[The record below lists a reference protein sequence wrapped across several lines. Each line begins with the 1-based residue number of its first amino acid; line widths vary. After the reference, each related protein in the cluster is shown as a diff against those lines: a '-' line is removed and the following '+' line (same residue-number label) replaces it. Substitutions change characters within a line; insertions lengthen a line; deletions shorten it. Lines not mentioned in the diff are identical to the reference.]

1 MSQYSL
7 TGLTSNGILTGLS
20 SLDLERIQQLLRPVL
35 MYEGHTL
42 YRCNQT
48 IDTVYFVT
56 GGLLSGVLTAEDGK
70 GVEVGLVGSE
80 GLVGG
85 LEAVTGRTTTT
96 QWMVQIPGKALAMP
110 AEAFRQEFKRG
121 GALQEKTLC
130 FAQAMLLHNAQSTLC
145 NSMHAVEQRLARWL
159 LMAHDR
165 VRRDEL
171 ELTHEQLAQTL
182 GVRRSGVTIAAGAFK
197 AADLI
202 SYTRGTIR
210 ILDRAGLEAT
220 ACECYRTMNHH
231 SPYRFDKE
239 DNVMSSGSHDSGRN
253 GSAVNSH
260 PHLSIAPRHSSI
272 DNSPPPA
279 GRMS

>member
-7 TGLTSNGILTGLS
+7 TGLTANGILSGLS

-85 LEAVTGRTTTT
+85 LEAITGRTTTT
-96 QWMVQIPGKALAMP
+96 QWVVQIPGKALAMP

-145 NSMHAVEQRLARWL
+145 NSMHSVEQRLARWL

-165 VRRDEL
+165 VSREEM

-182 GVRRSGVTIAAGAFK
+182 GVRRSGVTIAAGVFK
-197 AADLI
+197 AAGLI

-220 ACECYRTMNHH
+220 TCECYRTMNQR
-231 SPYRFDKE
+231 SLYGASKE
-239 DNVMSSGSHDSGRN
+239 DNVMSTGSHDNGHN
-253 GSAVNSH
+253 GSAPVSRS
-260 PHLSIAPRHSSI
+260 HLSIAGRHSFADKSHPT
-272 DNSPPPA
+272 S
-279 GRMS
+279 GKF